1 MVLVSE
7 KCAQI
12 LKCKVSALRDR
23 LNHPAHRARM
33 LAELNG
39 RLVRTTYEDR
49 NGFKKTFAIGGLT
62 QQGADSL
69 MAYGRLPRPFAVC
82 VAAYFYTR
90 HRIKVLETLYAWIN
104 GFLASPSISC
114 VRHRTISRRGRRP
127 LLPDGTLG
135 TCGGNHTTN
144 SPQLARR
151 LSVQGDYGTEGNLWG
166 WWWWI

>member
-12 LKCKVSALRDR
+12 IKCKVSALRDC
-23 LNHPAHRARM
+23 LNHPADRARV

-49 NGFKKTFAIGGLT
+49 NGFKKTFGIGGLT
-62 QQGADSL
+62 QQGADTL

-90 HRIKVLETLYAWIN
+90 HRIKVLESLYA
-104 GFLASPSISC
+104 
-114 VRHRTISRRGRRP
+114 
-127 LLPDGTLG
+127 
-135 TCGGNHTTN
+135 
-144 SPQLARR
+144 
-151 LSVQGDYGTEGNLWG
+151 
-166 WWWWI
+166 